1 MISEWHPTWV
11 LIGDGSTNRHHR
23 RIQRAVME
31 VSEPGGRDEG
41 TSVEAIQLSRFF
53 LGAEIVPL
61 WNLTF
66 SQGRQR
72 CDGCFVLVTELLIPA
87 TSPMASLVDSF
98 RIQPPNPPK
107 ELDY

>member
-41 TSVEAIQLSRFF
+41 TGVEAIQPSRSFSGLELSLCGIVRFHR
-53 LGAEIVPL
+53 G
-61 WNLTF
+61 
-66 SQGRQR
+66 
-72 CDGCFVLVTELLIPA
+72 
-87 TSPMASLVDSF
+87 DS
-98 RIQPPNPPK
+98 
-107 ELDY
+107 DVMVVSC